1 MNNNIS
7 FAEASEL
14 SVDIP
19 VEDTGKFNVYIDDF
33 IGITVNIGNNKSR
46 LEVAPC
52 TVIYA
57 ISNNSAGDNHI
68 PRDNMI
74 EIDKCIAE
82 GAIAEKRIC
91 IS

>member
-19 VEDTGKFNVYIDDF
+19 VEDTGKINVYIDDF
-33 IGITVNIGNNKSR
+33 VEITVNIGNNKSR

-52 TVIYA
+52 TVIHA
-57 ISNNSAGDNHI
+57 ISNNPVSDNHVQ
-68 PRDNMI
+68 
-74 EIDKCIAE
+74 EII
-82 GAIAEKRIC
+82 
-91 IS
+91 